1 MLGAIVRSAGYF
13 VLGMLVSSVLAE
25 IISYMAP
32 LMVYPNGTT
41 PRYVDWLLSVEQNCP
56 VIILFAI
63 VFAIVAR
70 ASIEAQIAGGGV

>member
-25 IISYMAP
+25 IIGFMAP

-41 PRYVDWLLSVEQNCP
+41 PRYVDWLLSVEQNWP

-63 VFAIVAR
+63 TFAIVAR
-70 ASIEAQIAGGGV
+70 ASVEAQIAGGGV

>member
-25 IISYMAP
+25 IIGFMAP
-32 LMVYPNGTT
+32 LMVYPDDTT
-41 PRYVDWLLSVEQNCP
+41 PRYVDWLLSVNQNWP

-70 ASIEAQIAGGGV
+70 ASVEAQLAGGGV

>member
-25 IISYMAP
+25 IIGFMAP
-32 LMVYPNGTT
+32 LMQYPDGTT
-41 PRYVDWLLSVEQNCP
+41 PQYVDWLLSVNQNWP

-70 ASIEAQIAGGGV
+70 ASVEAQLAGGGV